1 MRQDGKRAVAPLNAA
16 PLGPARDVRDAHGS
30 GSAFERQPAVPVAH
44 V

>member
-1 MRQDGKRAVAPLNAA
+1 MRQDGKRAVAPLKAA
-16 PLGPARDVRDAHGS
+16 PQAPTRDALDAHAS